1 MFDLGGLADP
11 GFLAVQ
17 CLNGL
22 TQAMFLF
29 LIASGLTLIFGVLGV
44 LNFAHG
50 SLYMLGAYLSYTVTS
65 LFVGSPSG
73 FWISLL
79 LASVGVAIIG
89 ALVEATFLRP
99 VYRRE
104 ELEQLLV
111 TYALV
116 LIISDAVKFIWGPDN
131 QSISRPALL
140 AGSVDIGGRAFP
152 TYNLLV
158 LALGPLV
165 AVLLWLL
172 LSRTQFGRL
181 IRASAN
187 DREMVGVVGVDVSR
201 LFTGVFALGAWLGGL
216 GGGLAAPVGAIY
228 PGMDVR
234 DHRGVVHR
242 GRRRRHGQLDRDAAR
257 RADHRPAERIR
268 HPVLSA
274 LSARLRLR
282 ADGRRARRA
291 SMGAAR
297 EAPDALSP
305 AMRAYPLAVRV
316 LLAAVLLLVPL
327 VFPHFYL
334 LLATEVLIMGL
345 FAVAFNLLLGYAG
358 MVSFGHAA
366 FYGLGAYACG
376 LLLKKAGAPFAVAFL
391 AAPIVAAVAA
401 LVFGLLCIRLTRIY
415 FSMLTLAFSQLVW
428 AVAHKWYSLTGGD
441 NGLVPIPVPEVLTG
455 PRAFYLFTLASVAVA
470 TAALWRLVNAPFGRT
485 LLAIRENAERAEFV
499 GIHVRRVQ
507 LVAFVVSGGVS
518 GLAGGLFALF
528 SRGAFPDYAFWT
540 KSAEVLLMTLLGGP
554 YVFLGPALGAGI
566 LIVLNSVVTSF
577 TEYWPVVLGVI
588 LLTLIYVF
596 PGGVMQLVTRR
607 RTPAAADDVGI
618 AATVE
623 ARR

>member
-1 MFDLGGLADP
+1 
-11 GFLAVQ
+11 
-17 CLNGL
+17 
-22 TQAMFLF
+22 
-29 LIASGLTLIFGVLGV
+29 
-44 LNFAHG
+44 
-50 SLYMLGAYLSYTVTS
+50 
-65 LFVGSPSG
+65 
-73 FWISLL
+73 
-79 LASVGVAIIG
+79 
-89 ALVEATFLRP
+89 
-99 VYRRE
+99 
-104 ELEQLLV
+104 
-111 TYALV
+111 
-116 LIISDAVKFIWGPDN
+116 
-131 QSISRPALL
+131 
-140 AGSVDIGGRAFP
+140 
-152 TYNLLV
+152 
-158 LALGPLV
+158 
-165 AVLLWLL
+165 
-172 LSRTQFGRL
+172 
-181 IRASAN
+181 
-187 DREMVGVVGVDVSR
+187 
-201 LFTGVFALGAWLGGL
+201 
-216 GGGLAAPVGAIY
+216 
-228 PGMDVR
+228 
-234 DHRGVVHR
+234 
-242 GRRRRHGQLDRDAAR
+242 
-257 RADHRPAERIR
+257 
-268 HPVLSA
+268 
-274 LSARLRLR
+274 
-282 ADGRRARRA
+282 
-291 SMGAAR
+291 
-297 EAPDALSP
+297 
-305 AMRAYPLAVRV
+305 MRAYPLAVRV
-316 LLAAVLLLVPL
+316 LLAAVLLVPL

-391 AAPIVAAVAA
+391 AAPIVAAIAA

-455 PRAFYLFTLASVAVA
+455 PRAFYLFTLASVVVA

-588 LLTLIYVF
+588 LLTLIYAF

-607 RTPAAADDVGI
+607 RTPTAADDVGI
-618 AATVE
+618 TATVE
-623 ARR
+623 VRR

>member
-1 MFDLGGLADP
+1 
-11 GFLAVQ
+11 
-17 CLNGL
+17 
-22 TQAMFLF
+22 
-29 LIASGLTLIFGVLGV
+29 
-44 LNFAHG
+44 
-50 SLYMLGAYLSYTVTS
+50 
-65 LFVGSPSG
+65 
-73 FWISLL
+73 
-79 LASVGVAIIG
+79 
-89 ALVEATFLRP
+89 
-99 VYRRE
+99 
-104 ELEQLLV
+104 
-111 TYALV
+111 
-116 LIISDAVKFIWGPDN
+116 
-131 QSISRPALL
+131 
-140 AGSVDIGGRAFP
+140 
-152 TYNLLV
+152 
-158 LALGPLV
+158 
-165 AVLLWLL
+165 
-172 LSRTQFGRL
+172 
-181 IRASAN
+181 
-187 DREMVGVVGVDVSR
+187 
-201 LFTGVFALGAWLGGL
+201 
-216 GGGLAAPVGAIY
+216 
-228 PGMDVR
+228 
-234 DHRGVVHR
+234 
-242 GRRRRHGQLDRDAAR
+242 
-257 RADHRPAERIR
+257 
-268 HPVLSA
+268 
-274 LSARLRLR
+274 
-282 ADGRRARRA
+282 
-291 SMGAAR
+291 
-297 EAPDALSP
+297 
-305 AMRAYPLAVRV
+305 MRAYPLAVRV
-316 LLAAVLLLVPL
+316 LLAAALLLVPL

-401 LVFGLLCIRLTRIY
+401 LVFGMLCIRLTRIY

-441 NGLVPIPVPEVLTG
+441 NGLVPIPVPELLTG

-507 LVAFVVSGGVS
+507 LLAFVVSGGVS

-588 LLTLIYVF
+588 LLALIYVF

-607 RTPAAADDVGI
+607 RTPAASDDVGI
-618 AATVE
+618 AAAVE